1 MRKCQNS
8 EADSMVL
15 LENALKP
22 VEEVSLQHQETLE
35 LLRLYQRMINYLA
48 AAQIYLQ
55 GGSAISKE
63 VY

>member
-1 MRKCQNS
+1 
-8 EADSMVL
+8 MVL